1 MFNVQYEFR
10 WNQWNVGHIG
20 EHGISP
26 EEAEFVVSRARRP
39 FPRELGNGKVLVYG
53 QTPEGR
59 YIQVIYIFS
68 PEDVIFVI
76 HARPL
81 NGAEKRNLRRRLR

>member
-1 MFNVQYEFR
+1 MLITSPNMASARKRRNSWFR
-10 WNQWNVGHIG
+10 L
-20 EHGISP
+20 
-26 EEAEFVVSRARRP
+26 RRP
-39 FPRELGNGKVLVYG
+39 YPQELGRGKVLVAG
-53 QTPEGR
+53 QTSDGS

-81 NGAEKRNLRRRLR
+81 NDAEKRRLRRRVR

>member
-1 MFNVQYEFR
+1 MQYEFR
-10 WNQWNVGHIG
+10 WNQWNSDHIAQ
-20 EHGISP
+20 HGISR

-39 FPRELGNGKVLVYG
+39 YPQELGRGKVLVAG
-53 QTPEGR
+53 QTSDGS

-81 NGAEKRNLRRRLR
+81 NDAEKRKLRRRIR